1 MKASA
6 WVRKIKEQCQ
16 LVGTYKT
23 AFDPVIKALA
33 EILEQRDNAYNDF
46 LESGG
51 EFCITKVSD
60 RGAQNIGKNP
70 RLQVWGDLTAQALS
84 YWRDLGLTPAG
95 LRKID
100 EQSMKPKKSSV
111 LAEALKELANQE
123 L

>member
-16 LVGTYKT
+16 LVGTYKP
-23 AFDPVIKALA
+23 AFDPIIKTLA
-33 EILEQRDNAYNDF
+33 EILEQRDNAYADF

-51 EFCITKVSD
+51 EFCIVKISD
-60 RGAQNIGKNP
+60 RGATNIGKNP
-70 RLQVWGDLTAQALS
+70 RLQVWGDLNTQALS

-111 LAEALKELANQE
+111 LAEALKELACQE